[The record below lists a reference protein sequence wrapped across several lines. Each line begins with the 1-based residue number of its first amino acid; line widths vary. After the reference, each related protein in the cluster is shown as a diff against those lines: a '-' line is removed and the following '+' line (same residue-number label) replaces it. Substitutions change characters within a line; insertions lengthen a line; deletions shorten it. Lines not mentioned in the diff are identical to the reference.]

1 MAANDGFHLG
11 AKIDPETGERTPD
24 AVMLPPE
31 SFTTHGVIVGM
42 TGSGKTGLGIVLLEE
57 VLASGRPAL
66 ILDPKGDLA
75 NLCLLFPELAAKDFE
90 PWVDD
95 AEARREGVSRGD
107 LATSTAAMWKK
118 GLASWGI
125 DGDRIRAL
133 RERASVRVY
142 TPGSDAG
149 IPLNLIGDLA
159 APPDADPE
167 TIREAAESLV
177 SGLLTLADVESDP
190 LTTPE
195 HILLATLV
203 ADTWTRGE
211 ALTLEYL
218 IGSVQNPP
226 FRKLGVFE
234 VDTFLPPAQRMKLA
248 LRLNGLLASP
258 SFAAWRTGDPL
269 DIDSLLWAPD
279 GRPRAS
285 IVQLAHLSDTER
297 VFVVTMLLSRAI
309 TWMRRQPGTSDLR
322 ALIYIDELF
331 GFAPPTANPPSKTPL
346 LTLFKQARAHGLG
359 VVVSTQNP
367 VDMDYKLMSNAGTWM
382 IGRLQTERDK
392 LRVVEALRSA
402 DGSVDVG
409 AWDARVS
416 GLGKRQFVLKRT
428 RSPDPDLFTTRWA
441 MSYLRG
447 PITRGE
453 LAALPGDVTRS
464 ASDSA
469 GSHPAPHSAAPATG
483 EAAPSAAPAG
493 TPAPTQTPTPAQS
506 STSVPSP
513 TSPPMGG
520 AGRTPAQDESPI
532 QPSIADGIRVTW
544 LDPSAPWASQVG
556 VGDDATRLEA
566 GLASTVRMVFD
577 EAKADLRHEVEWEVV
592 WFPLGATVRAEQATP
607 VDFDTRDFRDSAP
620 DGAVYALPEA
630 KLDQKSFYTGVERD
644 LRDRLHRTLQ
654 MTLHRNVA
662 LKLYSRA
669 GESEEAFRARCV
681 AAAEDAADAEAA
693 KLRDRYA
700 SKIETAR
707 DQAERAER
715 RLRELDVDVSSRRQ
729 QELVSGAG
737 TLIGMFL
744 GGRRSTRSLSSIAS
758 KRSQTRRTEERR
770 RSAEARLA
778 DEQED
783 IVELEDQLAS
793 DLEEIWTKWRDVA
806 GEIEPLEVGLEKNDI
821 DVSSLRVF
829 WAPRA

>member
-1 MAANDGFHLG
+1 MATHDGFHLG
-11 AKIDPETGERTPD
+11 ELIDPETGARTSE
-24 AVMLPPE
+24 AVNLPPE

-75 NLCLLFPELAAKDFE
+75 NLCLLFPELAAGDFE
-90 PWVDD
+90 PWVDE
-95 AEARREGVSRGD
+95 AEARREGVSRD
-107 LATSTAAMWKK
+107 ELAGSTAAMWKK

-125 DGDRIRAL
+125 DGGRIRAL
-133 RERASVRVY
+133 RERASFRVY

-149 IPLNLIGDLA
+149 IPLNLIGDLS

-190 LTTPE
+190 LTSPE

-203 ADTWTRGE
+203 ADTWSRGE
-211 ALTLEYL
+211 TLTLEYL

-269 DIDSLLWAPD
+269 DIDALLWDPD

-285 IVQLAHLSDTER
+285 IVQLAHLSDAER
-297 VFVVTMLLSRAI
+297 IFVVTMLLSRAI

-392 LRVVEALRSA
+392 MRVVEALRSA

-428 RSPDPDLFTTRWA
+428 RSPNPDLFTTRWA
-441 MSYLRG
+441 MSFLRG

-453 LAALPGDVTRS
+453 LAALPDEVTRRDADAG
-464 ASDSA
+464 ASHTA
-469 GSHPAPHSAAPATG
+469 APPAPADSPEARHAAP
-483 EAAPSAAPAG
+483 
-493 TPAPTQTPTPAQS
+493 PAPTATTPVGAASRAGSPAH
-506 STSVPSP
+506 
-513 TSPPMGG
+513 
-520 AGRTPAQDESPI
+520 DESPVM
-532 QPSIADGIRVTW
+532 PSIADGVRVTW
-544 LDPSAPWASQVG
+544 LDPAAPWAPKVG
-556 VGDDATRLEA
+556 VGAPSTHLEA

-592 WFPLGATVRAEQATP
+592 WFPLGATVSAEQATP
-607 VDFDTRDFRDSAP
+607 VDFDRRDFRDAP
-620 DGAVYALPEA
+620 PEGAAYALPEA
-630 KLDQKSFYTGVERD
+630 PLGGKAFFGKVERD
-644 LRDRLHRTLQ
+644 LRDRLHRTLRL
-654 MTLHRNVA
+654 TLHRNVA
-662 LKLYSRA
+662 LKVYSRP
-669 GESEEAFRARCV
+669 GESDEAFRARCLE
-681 AAAEDAADAEAA
+681 AAETAADADAA
-693 KLRDRYA
+693 KLRDRFA
-700 SKIETAR
+700 SKIDTAR

-715 RLRELDVDVSSRRQ
+715 RLRELEVDVSSRRQ

-770 RSAEARLA
+770 HSAEARLA

-783 IVELEDQLAS
+783 ITELEDQLATE
-793 DLEEIWTKWRDVA
+793 LEAIWTKWRKVA
-806 GEIEPLEVGLEKNDI
+806 TDIEALEVGLEKNDI
-821 DVSSLRVF
+821 DVSPISVF
-829 WAPRA
+829 WAPRAP

>member
-1 MAANDGFHLG
+1 MATRDGFHLG
-11 AKIDPETGERTPD
+11 AEIDPATGERTSD
-24 AVMLPPE
+24 AVILPPE
-31 SFTTHGVIVGM
+31 SLTTHGVIVGM

-75 NLCLLFPELAAKDFE
+75 NLCLLFPELSADDFE
-90 PWVDD
+90 PWVDE
-95 AEARREGVSRGD
+95 AEARREGVSRQE
-107 LATSTAAMWKK
+107 LATSTAAMWTK

-125 DGDRIRAL
+125 DGGRIRGL
-133 RERASVRVY
+133 RDRASFRVY

-149 IPLNLIGDLA
+149 VPLNLIGDLS
-159 APPDADPE
+159 APLDADPE

-203 ADTWTRGE
+203 ADTWTRGDT
-211 ALTLEYL
+211 LTLENL
-218 IGSVQNPP
+218 IGSVQTPP
-226 FRKLGVFE
+226 FRKLGVFD

-269 DIDSLLWAPD
+269 DIDAMLWSPD

-331 GFAPPTANPPSKTPL
+331 GFAPPTANPPSKAPL

-392 LRVVEALRSA
+392 MRVVEALRSA
-402 DGSVDVG
+402 DGRVDVD

-453 LAALPGDVTRS
+453 LAALPGEVTRRDS
-464 ASDSA
+464 DAAASLASAPPAVPATRATAEASD
-469 GSHPAPHSAAPATG
+469 PAPRAAVPGATAPG
-483 EAAPSAAPAG
+483 GAAPSAGPPAH
-493 TPAPTQTPTPAQS
+493 
-506 STSVPSP
+506 
-513 TSPPMGG
+513 
-520 AGRTPAQDESPI
+520 DESPI
-532 QPSIADGIRVTW
+532 MPSVADGVRVTW
-544 LDPSAPWASQVG
+544 LDPSAPWAPKVG
-556 VGDDATRLEA
+556 AGATTTRLEA

-577 EAKADLRHEVEWEVV
+577 EARADLRHEVEWEVV
-592 WFPLGATVRAEQATP
+592 WFPLGATVGAEDATP
-607 VDFDTRDFRDSAP
+607 VDFDPRDFRGSP
-620 DGAVYALPEA
+620 PEGAVYALPQA
-630 KLDQKSFYTGVERD
+630 SLGQKSFFGGVERD
-644 LRDRLHRTLQ
+644 LRDRLHRTLRL
-654 MTLHRNVA
+654 TLQRNIA
-662 LKLYSRA
+662 LKTYSRP
-669 GESEEAFRARCV
+669 GESTEAFRARCLE
-681 AAAEDAADAEAA
+681 AAEAAADAEAA
-693 KLRDRYA
+693 KLRDLYA
-700 SKIETAR
+700 SKIDTAR

-729 QELVSGAG
+729 HELVSGAG

-744 GGRRSTRSLSSIAS
+744 GGRKSTRSLSSIAS

-783 IVELEDQLAS
+783 ITQLEDQLAGE
-793 DLEEIWTKWRDVA
+793 LEAIWTRWHDVA
-806 GEIEPLEVGLEKNDI
+806 SEIEPLEVGLEKNDI
-821 DVSSLRVF
+821 DVSPISVF
-829 WAPRA
+829 WAPRAS

>member
-1 MAANDGFHLG
+1 MAAHDGFHLG
-11 AKIDPETGERTPD
+11 AEIDPETGERTPE
-24 AVMLPPE
+24 AVVLPPE
-31 SFTTHGVIVGM
+31 SLTTHGVIVGM

-75 NLCLLFPELAAKDFE
+75 NLCLLFPELAAGDFE

-95 AEARREGVSRGD
+95 AEARREGVSRQE
-107 LATSTAAMWKK
+107 LAASTAATWKK

-125 DGDRIRAL
+125 DGARMKSL

-149 IPLNLIGDLA
+149 VPLNLIGDLS

-177 SGLLTLADVESDP
+177 SGLLTLADLESDP

-203 ADTWTRGE
+203 ADSWTRGDT
-211 ALTLEYL
+211 LTLEYL
-218 IGSVQNPP
+218 IASVQNPP

-234 VDTFLPPAQRMKLA
+234 VDTFLPPPQRMKLA

-269 DIDSLLWAPD
+269 DIDALLWAPD

-297 VFVVTMLLSRAI
+297 IFVVTMLLSRAI

-367 VDMDYKLMSNAGTWM
+367 IDMDYKLMSNAGTWM

-392 LRVVEALRSA
+392 MRVVEALRSA

-428 RSPDPDLFTTRWA
+428 RSPDPDIFTTRWA

-453 LAALPGDVTRS
+453 LAALPGEVTRS
-464 ASDSA
+464 DSRGAASTSATGSGAQAPAADVAAPSVAA
-469 GSHPAPHSAAPATG
+469 GSAPPTSDEAGRAATPTTR
-483 EAAPSAAPAG
+483 APSAASTTAPAH
-493 TPAPTQTPTPAQS
+493 
-506 STSVPSP
+506 
-513 TSPPMGG
+513 
-520 AGRTPAQDESPI
+520 DESPL
-532 QPSIADGIRVTW
+532 QPAIADGVRVTW

-556 VGDDATRLEA
+556 VGSNTARLEA
-566 GLASTVRMVFD
+566 GLATNVRMVFD
-577 EAKADLRHEVEWEVV
+577 ETKADLRHEVEWEVV
-592 WFPLGATVRAEQATP
+592 WFPLGATVKAEQATP
-607 VDFDTRDFRDSAP
+607 VDFDARDFRDAPP
-620 DGAVYALPEA
+620 DGALYVLPKA
-630 KLDQKSFYTGVERD
+630 KLDQKSFFTAVERD

-654 MTLHRNVA
+654 MTLYRNVA

-681 AAAEDAADAEAA
+681 EAAEDAADAEAA

-700 SKIETAR
+700 SKIDTAR

-729 QELVSGAG
+729 QEIVSGAG

-744 GGRRSTRSLSSIAS
+744 GGRRSTRSLSTIAS

-770 RSAEARLA
+770 RTAEARLA

-783 IVELEDQLAS
+783 IVELEDQLAA
-793 DLEEIWTKWRDVA
+793 DLEEIWTTWRDHA
-806 GEIEPLEVGLEKNDI
+806 TEIEPLEVGLEKNDI

-829 WAPRA
+829 WAPRG

>member
-1 MAANDGFHLG
+1 MSTDGGLRIG
-11 AKIDPETGERTPD
+11 GILDPDTEERTGEPMTLD
-24 AVMLPPE
+24 PE

-75 NLCLLFPELAAKDFE
+75 NLCLTFPDLAPTDFE
-90 PWVDD
+90 PWVDA
-95 AEARREGVSRGD
+95 AEARREGVDSAT
-107 LATSTAAMWKK
+107 LARAKAELWKN

-125 DGDRIRAL
+125 DGTHIRAL
-133 RERASVRVY
+133 KSRASFRVY

-149 IPLNLIGDLA
+149 VPLNLIGDLT
-159 APPDADPE
+159 APAGADPE

-177 SGLLTLADVESDP
+177 SGLLTLAGVDSDP

-203 ADTWTRGE
+203 ADTWTRGDV
-211 ALTLEYL
+211 LSLERL
-218 IGSVQNPP
+218 IGHVQTPP

-234 VDTFLPPAQRMKLA
+234 VDTFLPPADRMKLA

-269 DIDSLLWAPD
+269 DIDALLWAPD

-285 IVQLAHLSDTER
+285 VVQLAHLSDEER

-322 ALIYIDELF
+322 AMIYIDELF

-392 LRVVEALRSA
+392 ARVVEALRSA
-402 DGSVDVG
+402 DGSVDVK

-428 RSPDPDLFTTRWA
+428 RSADPELFTTRWA

-453 LAALPGDVTRS
+453 LAQLPADMIRSEGAAGGAPYAGHAAPSSPETGTVAATPHAGTVTQTS
-464 ASDSA
+464 
-469 GSHPAPHSAAPATG
+469 PAAPADG
-483 EAAPSAAPAG
+483 PAALAD
-493 TPAPTQTPTPAQS
+493 
-506 STSVPSP
+506 
-513 TSPPMGG
+513 
-520 AGRTPAQDESPI
+520 DESPLA
-532 QPSIADGIRVTW
+532 PTVADGVAVHW
-544 LDPSAPWASQVG
+544 LDPAAPWATKVG
-556 VGDDATRLEA
+556 VGSEPHRLEA
-566 GLASTVRMVFD
+566 GLAGRVRMVFD
-577 EAKADLRHEVEWEVV
+577 EARADFRHEVEWEVV
-592 WFPLGATVRAEQATP
+592 FFPLGASVEAADATA
-607 VDFDTRDFRDSAP
+607 VDYDPRDFRENPP
-620 DGAVYALPEA
+620 DGAVYRLPEVP
-630 KLDQKSFYTGVERD
+630 LDRKSFFNALERA
-644 LRDRLHRTLQ
+644 LRDRLHRSLSL
-654 MTLHRNVA
+654 TLHRNPE
-662 LKLYSRA
+662 LKLYSRH
-669 GESEEAFRARCV
+669 GESREAFLERC
-681 AAAEDAADAEAA
+681 EDAAEATADEEVA
-693 KLRDRYA
+693 KLRSRYE
-700 SKIETAR
+700 SKLDTAR

-715 RLRELDVDVSSRRQ
+715 RLRELEVDLSGRRQ

-737 TLIGMFL
+737 TLINIFL
-744 GGRRSTRSLSSIAS
+744 GGRKSTRGLSSIAS
-758 KRSQTRRTEERR
+758 KRSQTRRTAERL
-770 RSAEARLA
+770 RSAEERLA
-778 DEQED
+778 DERED
-783 IVELEDQLAS
+783 VEELEDQLARE
-793 DLEEIWTKWRDVA
+793 LESIWARWSEVA
-806 GEIEPLEVGLEKNDI
+806 AQIEPLEVGLEKGDI
-821 DVSSLRVF
+821 DVEPLRVF
-829 WAPRA
+829 WAPRSA